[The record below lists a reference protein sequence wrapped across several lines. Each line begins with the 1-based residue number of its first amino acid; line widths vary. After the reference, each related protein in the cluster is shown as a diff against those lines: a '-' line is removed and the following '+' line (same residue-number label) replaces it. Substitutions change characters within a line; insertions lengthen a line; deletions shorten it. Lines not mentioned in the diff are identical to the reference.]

1 MVLLGVGVRNGATPV
16 DAWMQQARGRPLG
29 GSLSELLFLTDYR
42 TTQVMMLAAVAVAL
56 YRRVWA
62 LIPLIIAVPLVAV
75 LMARGLKPLFGRFKG
90 DALAYPSGHTTLMV
104 AALGML
110 ILAIGVRR
118 WLIWAAV
125 AFATLA
131 VIGQSVTY
139 HYVTDAVGALLLGT
153 SLVCLAVV
161 LLRRLRRL
169 L

>member
-1 MVLLGVGVRNGATPV
+1 
-16 DAWMQQARGRPLG
+16 
-29 GSLSELLFLTDYR
+29 
-42 TTQVMMLAAVAVAL
+42 
-56 YRRVWA
+56 
-62 LIPLIIAVPLVAV
+62 
-75 LMARGLKPLFGRFKG
+75 
-90 DALAYPSGHTTLMV
+90 MV

-139 HYVTDAVGALLLGT
+139 HYVADAVGALLLGT
-153 SLVCLAVV
+153 SLVCLGVAV
-161 LLRRLRRL
+161 LRWLRRL